1 MSQFNF
7 KFYYGNQ
14 GSEDRELE
22 LLRFTGHENIS
33 QLFDFDLELK
43 SIDTDLD
50 EDGVINKRCCLEIY
64 YGQGCGPV
72 RVIHGLINEFEDVN
86 YLPDYTLYRAKMVP
100 RIWQLGLFDTNEV
113 YLNETIE
120 QTLTA
125 MLQEAHFVAGQD
137 FRFQLS
143 RIYRTWPFRL
153 QYNETYF
160 DFLQRIIERE
170 GIYYYFEHNNGREV
184 MVFCDNNNQ
193 LSAIVQS
200 DQAQTVRFQSNS
212 GINVATGANTVNSI
226 ICKRQTLPRK
236 ITLRDFND
244 ENPSLDIRGESEINS
259 AGVGAINL
267 YGLNITSPEEGQA
280 LADIHANAFLC
291 RQKSYIGQ
299 GDVATMSAGHTFAL
313 HNHPKNSFNELEYVI
328 ESIEHEG
335 ANPNHYVGLN
345 TEDEAPVNYSN
356 SFTALST
363 AVQFAPKRQTVAR
376 EINTTLNAVVDAEAQ
391 SGYAELDAYGRYKIK
406 LPFDTKDRE
415 AGRASH
421 WVRMMQPYGGVG
433 SGMHFPLRAGT
444 RVLLAFVGGDP
455 DRPFISGTIDDSGD
469 QQSIV
474 TADNQTNS
482 MIKTASGNK
491 IEIEDMEGTH
501 RIKLQTGDNK
511 TYMHLGAPNHV
522 GDGWVVVTDGM
533 ERKFIRGGQNIV
545 VATRNLLDSEIDRLN
560 AAVVSAQAA
569 VVDLTATA
577 TPAERTSATATLT
590 TAQAAV
596 ASHAETERRQLFL
609 GDAAVVSAQAAVD
622 GLTATATATPA
633 ERTSA
638 TDTLT
643 AAQTAATTALS
654 DLNFTGHPQ
663 YQFTKRSL
671 DGENQGLCTA
681 GEELD
686 GTNLF
691 YRSLGDVY
699 VWEKGNEYRYNSPGD
714 TQFKFGI
721 DKVISVSQKDGNL
734 DAFYTKKSDSKFSD
748 NQRFNRDLDG
758 ADELSQ
764 KILNLREGL
773 KGYQCFHEPSPG
785 ADRTK
790 FTNQVPVREWNDL
803 LDNKSMVTIGRHNT
817 FNIQEGNIFDFGG
830 YWSYHLGNSY
840 TETHGDVDTE
850 INRLAPH
857 DLAETAGPHWGSI
870 NDVPH
875 SIVTLKES
883 SDEDLVAVNNAVVSA
898 QAAVDGLT
906 ATATPAE
913 RTSATDTLKAAQ
925 TAKRDAANDEHVEK
939 NYNDRYTYTLGG
951 ILEVQKGNFESKI
964 FGDVKEYTEGTFTS
978 QHSGTYKEEHDER
991 TLITHGDH
999 HTITKGANRDDYF
1012 GAYAAFFA
1020 GAKSDI
1026 SAGASSEMFLGVTSA
1041 ITLGAESTVN
1051 LGLVSNVT
1059 LAAQLVLNAGYV
1071 SDIRA
1076 EGEAKVVAAAIEA
1089 AEAKCANFQMS
1100 ASVSI
1105 NEINTSIMRVSNR
1118 VSSVET
1124 SVVAIQEVETVAM
1137 WL

>member
-14 GSEDRELE
+14 GSEGRELE

-43 SIDTDLD
+43 STDTDLD
-50 EDGVINKRCCLEIY
+50 EDGVINKPCCLEIY
-64 YGQGCGPV
+64 YGQGSEPV

-120 QTLTA
+120 QTLTV

-143 RIYRTWPFRL
+143 RNYRTWPFRL
-153 QYNETYF
+153 QYNETHF

-184 MVFCDNNNQ
+184 IVFCDNNNQ
-193 LSAIVQS
+193 LSAIAQS

-226 ICKRQTLPRK
+226 ICKRQTLPKK

-280 LADIHANAFLC
+280 LAEIHANAFLC

-363 AVQFAPKRQTVAR
+363 AVQFAPKRQTVAP
-376 EINTTLNAVVDAEAQ
+376 EINGTLNAVVDAEAQ
-391 SGYAELDAYGRYKIK
+391 SGYAELDPYGRYKIK
-406 LPFDTKDRE
+406 LPFDSKDRD
-415 AGRASH
+415 GGKASH

-444 RVLLAFVGGDP
+444 RVLLAFIGGDP

-491 IEIEDMEGTH
+491 IEIEDQEGLN

-511 TYMHLGAPNHV
+511 TYMHLGAPNHA
-522 GDGWVVVTDGM
+522 GDGWVLVTEGV
-533 ERKFIRGGQNIV
+533 ERKFITGGQNIV
-545 VATRNLLDSEIDRLN
+545 
-560 AAVVSAQAA
+560 
-569 VVDLTATA
+569 
-577 TPAERTSATATLT
+577 
-590 TAQAAV
+590 
-596 ASHAETERRQLFL
+596 
-609 GDAAVVSAQAAVD
+609 
-622 GLTATATATPA
+622 
-633 ERTSA
+633 
-638 TDTLT
+638 
-643 AAQTAATTALS
+643 AATTGEIPLS
-654 DLNFTGHPQ
+654 GEEGSMDVDDAQRNNGGIVAGESNLAFTNKQHYRFRQ
-663 YQFTKRSL
+663 RDV
-671 DGENQGLCTA
+671 DGRDA
-681 GEELD
+681 GRLFDVNEELD
-686 GTNLF
+686 GNNLYF
-691 YRSLGDVY
+691 RSLGNVY

-714 TQFKFGI
+714 TQFNFGI
-721 DKVISVSQKDGNL
+721 DKVISVSQSDGDL
-734 DAFYTKKSDSKFSD
+734 EHGYERGPQFST
-748 NQRFNRDLDG
+748 NQTTNRDLIG
-758 ADELSQ
+758 ADKLYEE
-764 KILNLREGL
+764 ILNLRAGL
-773 KGYQCFHEPSPG
+773 EGYQCFDPPSPG
-785 ADRTK
+785 GVRQRFNAEVPADK
-790 FTNQVPVREWNDL
+790 WNDL

-817 FNIQEGNIFDFGG
+817 FKIQHGNIFDFGG
-830 YWSYHLGNSY
+830 YWEYNLGNSY
-840 TETHGDVDTE
+840 IENHGRQGSESQPTV
-850 INRLAPH
+850 INRLEVR
-857 DLAETAGPHWGSI
+857 DLADVAGPYWEKI
-870 NDVPH
+870 NGGGNVELMQKKD
-875 SIVTLKES
+875 ES
-883 SDEDLVAVNNAVVSA
+883 
-898 QAAVDGLT
+898 
-906 ATATPAE
+906 
-913 RTSATDTLKAAQ
+913 
-925 TAKRDAANDEHVEK
+925 VEK
-939 NYNDRYTYTLGG
+939 NYRDQYTYTKGN
-951 ILEVQKGNFESKI
+951 ILEVQVGNFESKI
-964 FGDVKEYTEGTFTS
+964 FGDVNEYTEGTFTTE
-978 QHSGTYKEEHDER
+978 HKGLYKEEHDAR
-991 TLITHGDH
+991 TVHTKGDH
-999 HTITKGANRDDYF
+999 HTITKGANREDYF
-1012 GAYAAFFA
+1012 GAHAAFFG

-1026 SAGASSEMFLGVTSA
+1026 SAAASNEMFLGIKNSMSISA
-1041 ITLGAESTVN
+1041 ENNMSISAVNNMTLGAKTEIDT
-1051 LGLVSNVT
+1051 GLVLT
-1059 LAAQLVLNAGYV
+1059 
-1071 SDIRA
+1071 
-1076 EGEAKVVAAAIEA
+1076 
-1089 AEAKCANFQMS
+1089 
-1100 ASVSI
+1100 
-1105 NEINTSIMRVSNR
+1105 
-1118 VSSVET
+1118 VSSVTECNSKVT
-1124 SVVAIQEVETVAM
+1124 NVDDALSKINSSLAILGEHMTNNISVINSIESGLTEIRNKPMMVFDIGIFVIS
-1137 WL
+1137 

>member
-14 GSEDRELE
+14 GSEGRELE
-22 LLRFTGHENIS
+22 LLQFTGHENIS

-43 SIDTDLD
+43 STDTDLD
-50 EDGVINKRCCLEIY
+50 EDGVINKPCCLEIY
-64 YGQGCGPV
+64 YGQGSEPV

-120 QTLTA
+120 QTLTV

-143 RIYRTWPFRL
+143 RNYRTWPFRL
-153 QYNETYF
+153 QYNETHF

-193 LSAIVQS
+193 LSAIAQS

-226 ICKRQTLPRK
+226 ICKRQTLPKK

-280 LADIHANAFLC
+280 LAEIHANAFLC

-363 AVQFAPKRQTVAR
+363 AVQFAPKRQTVAP
-376 EINTTLNAVVDAEAQ
+376 EINGTLNAVVDAEAQ
-391 SGYAELDAYGRYKIK
+391 SGYAELDPYGRYKIK
-406 LPFDTKDRE
+406 LPFDSKDRD
-415 AGRASH
+415 GGKASH

-444 RVLLAFVGGDP
+444 RVLLAFIGGDP

-491 IEIEDMEGTH
+491 IEIEDQEGLN

-511 TYMHLGAPNHV
+511 TYMHLGAPNHE
-522 GDGWVVVTDGM
+522 GDGWVLVTEGV
-533 ERKFIRGGQNIV
+533 ERKFITGGQNIV
-545 VATRNLLDSEIDRLN
+545 
-560 AAVVSAQAA
+560 
-569 VVDLTATA
+569 
-577 TPAERTSATATLT
+577 
-590 TAQAAV
+590 
-596 ASHAETERRQLFL
+596 
-609 GDAAVVSAQAAVD
+609 
-622 GLTATATATPA
+622 
-633 ERTSA
+633 
-638 TDTLT
+638 
-643 AAQTAATTALS
+643 AATTGEIPLS
-654 DLNFTGHPQ
+654 GGEGSMDVDDAQRNNGGIVAGESNLAFTNKQHYRFRQRDVNGRDTGRL
-663 YQFTKRSL
+663 F
-671 DGENQGLCTA
+671 NVN
-681 GEELD
+681 EELD
-686 GTNLF
+686 GNNLYF
-691 YRSLGDVY
+691 RSLGNVY

-714 TQFKFGI
+714 TQFNFGI
-721 DKVISVSQKDGNL
+721 DKVISVSQSDGNL
-734 DAFYTKKSDSKFSD
+734 EHGYEKGRQFST
-748 NQRFNRDLDG
+748 NQTTNRDLIG
-758 ADELSQ
+758 ADTLYED
-764 KILNLREGL
+764 ILNLRAGL
-773 KGYQCFHEPSPG
+773 EGYQCFDPPSPG
-785 ADRTK
+785 GVRQRFNAEVPADK
-790 FTNQVPVREWNDL
+790 WNDL

-817 FNIQEGNIFDFGG
+817 FKIQHGNIFDFGG
-830 YWSYHLGNSY
+830 YWEYNLGNSY
-840 TETHGDVDTE
+840 IENHGRQGSESQPTE
-850 INRLAPH
+850 INRLEVR
-857 DLAETAGPHWGSI
+857 DLADVAGPYWEKI
-870 NDVPH
+870 NGGGNVELTQDNV
-875 SIVTLKES
+875 ES
-883 SDEDLVAVNNAVVSA
+883 
-898 QAAVDGLT
+898 
-906 ATATPAE
+906 
-913 RTSATDTLKAAQ
+913 
-925 TAKRDAANDEHVEK
+925 VEK
-939 NYNDRYTYTLGG
+939 NYRDQYTYTEGN
-951 ILEVQKGNFESKI
+951 ILEVQVGNFESKI
-964 FGDVKEYTEGTFTS
+964 FGDVNEYTEGTFTTE
-978 QHSGTYKEEHDER
+978 HKGLYKEEHDAR
-991 TLITHGDH
+991 TVHTKGDH

-1026 SAGASSEMFLGVTSA
+1026 SAAASNEMFLGIKNSMSISA
-1041 ITLGAESTVN
+1041 ENNMSISAVNDMTLGAKTEIAT
-1051 LGLVSNVT
+1051 GLVLT
-1059 LAAQLVLNAGYV
+1059 
-1071 SDIRA
+1071 
-1076 EGEAKVVAAAIEA
+1076 
-1089 AEAKCANFQMS
+1089 
-1100 ASVSI
+1100 
-1105 NEINTSIMRVSNR
+1105 
-1118 VSSVET
+1118 VSSVTECNSKVT
-1124 SVVAIQEVETVAM
+1124 NVDDALSTIESSLAILGDQMTRNISVINSIESGLTEIRNKPMMVFDIGIFVIS
-1137 WL
+1137 

>member
-50 EDGVINKRCCLEIY
+50 EDGVINKPCCLEIY

-72 RVIHGLINEFEDVN
+72 RVIYGLINEFEDVN

-153 QYNETYF
+153 QYNETHF

-511 TYMHLGAPNHV
+511 TYMHLGAPNHA

-545 VATRNLLDSEIDRLN
+545 VATRSDLVTQLADGTDPEAN
-560 AAVVSAQAA
+560 A
-569 VVDLTATA
+569 DHGATGS
-577 TPAERTSATATLT
+577 TGS
-590 TAQAAV
+590 
-596 ASHAETERRQLFL
+596 
-609 GDAAVVSAQAAVD
+609 
-622 GLTATATATPA
+622 
-633 ERTSA
+633 
-638 TDTLT
+638 TDTD
-643 AAQTAATTALS
+643 AGVS
-654 DLNFTGHPQ
+654 DLDFTGHPQ
-663 YQFTKRSL
+663 YKFRKRHSNGA
-671 DGENQGLCTA
+671 DHVDFFNAT
-681 GEELD
+681 EELD
-686 GTNLF
+686 GNNLF
-691 YRSLGDVY
+691 YRSLGNMY
-699 VWEKGNEYRYNSPGD
+699 VWEKGNEYGYHSPGD
-714 TQFKFGI
+714 TQFNFGI
-721 DKVISVSQKDGNL
+721 ERVVSVSQLDTALDKRYSKEDSTKVIENQLLNGGLDTL
-734 DAFYTKKSDSKFSD
+734 DAKTIKNTVTMGDLAGVQIKAENAGIAAANAAGARVVWGPKAQAMQTAYDSAKGKYLEENTHDPSDNSNLVDTFETKVKELRGYQSFHPMSHATFDTFPSLND
-748 NQRFNRDLDG
+748 NQRD
-758 ADELSQ
+758 
-764 KILNLREGL
+764 
-773 KGYQCFHEPSPG
+773 
-785 ADRTK
+785 
-790 FTNQVPVREWNDL
+790 DL
-803 LDNKSMVTIGRHNT
+803 LHNKSEVTVGRHNT
-817 FNIQEGNIFDFGG
+817 FSYQEGNRFDFGG
-830 YWSYHLGNSY
+830 YWSYNMGNSY
-840 TETHGDVDTE
+840 TETHGDPTSE
-850 INRLAPH
+850 INRKDPH
-857 DLAETAGPHWGSI
+857 DLANKRGPHWQHVKG
-870 NDVPH
+870 
-875 SIVTLKES
+875 
-883 SDEDLVAVNNAVVSA
+883 DLVKIENNDKVQVEKIYSDQYKYTFGNTLEIQSGIVEEKIYGNFREDIDGDHTENVTGNQTNKINGDESTTIEGHKQETVGHQSTLTKGNSIEQYWGTQQSYFMGYKNDMSLALVTETSVGGRLTTEV
-898 QAAVDGLT
+898 AAVSEISL
-906 ATATPAE
+906 
-913 RTSATDTLKAAQ
+913 AARS
-925 TAKRDAANDEHVEK
+925 T
-939 NYNDRYTYTLGG
+939 
-951 ILEVQKGNFESKI
+951 
-964 FGDVKEYTEGTFTS
+964 
-978 QHSGTYKEEHDER
+978 
-991 TLITHGDH
+991 
-999 HTITKGANRDDYF
+999 
-1012 GAYAAFFA
+1012 
-1020 GAKSDI
+1020 I
-1026 SAGASSEMFLGVTSA
+1026 SAGQVMELQAGVLLDINAATKIEVQLCKADAGETDVSTHEARMEEVALKLSGGEMEL
-1041 ITLGAESTVN
+1041 
-1051 LGLVSNVT
+1051 
-1059 LAAQLVLNAGYV
+1059 
-1071 SDIRA
+1071 
-1076 EGEAKVVAAAIEA
+1076 
-1089 AEAKCANFQMS
+1089 
-1100 ASVSI
+1100 
-1105 NEINTSIMRVSNR
+1105 TSIG
-1118 VSSVET
+1118 T
-1124 SVVAIQEVETVAM
+1124 AICSGA
-1137 WL
+1137 LRLFC

>member
-14 GSEDRELE
+14 GSEGRELE

-43 SIDTDLD
+43 STDTDLD
-50 EDGVINKRCCLEIY
+50 EDGVINKPCCLEIY
-64 YGQGCGPV
+64 YGQGSEPV

-120 QTLTA
+120 QTLTV

-143 RIYRTWPFRL
+143 RNYRTWPFRL
-153 QYNETYF
+153 QYNETHF

-193 LSAIVQS
+193 LSAIAQS

-226 ICKRQTLPRK
+226 ICKRQTLPKK

-280 LADIHANAFLC
+280 LAEIHANAFLC

-363 AVQFAPKRQTVAR
+363 AVQFAPKRQTVAP
-376 EINTTLNAVVDAEAQ
+376 EINGTLNAVVDAEAQ
-391 SGYAELDAYGRYKIK
+391 SGYAELDPYGRYKIK
-406 LPFDTKDRE
+406 LPFDSKDRD
-415 AGRASH
+415 GGKASH

-444 RVLLAFVGGDP
+444 RVLLAFIGGDP

-491 IEIEDMEGTH
+491 IEIEDQEGLN

-522 GDGWVVVTDGM
+522 GDGWVLVTEGV
-533 ERKFIRGGQNIV
+533 ERKFITGGQNIV
-545 VATRNLLDSEIDRLN
+545 
-560 AAVVSAQAA
+560 
-569 VVDLTATA
+569 
-577 TPAERTSATATLT
+577 
-590 TAQAAV
+590 
-596 ASHAETERRQLFL
+596 
-609 GDAAVVSAQAAVD
+609 
-622 GLTATATATPA
+622 
-633 ERTSA
+633 
-638 TDTLT
+638 
-643 AAQTAATTALS
+643 AATTGEIPLS
-654 DLNFTGHPQ
+654 GGEGSMDVDDAQRNSGGIVAGESNLAFTNKQHYRFRQRDFKGG
-663 YQFTKRSL
+663 
-671 DGENQGLCTA
+671 DA
-681 GEELD
+681 GRLFNVNEELD
-686 GTNLF
+686 GNNLYF
-691 YRSLGDVY
+691 RSLGNVYVWEKGNEYRYNSPGDTHKIEIEDQEGLNRIKLQTGDNKTYMHLGAPNHVGDGWVLVTEGVERKFITGGQNIVAATTGEIPLSGGEGSMDVDDAQRNSGGIVAGESNLAFTNKQHYRFRQRDFKGGDAGRLFNVNEELDGNNLYFRSLGNVY

-714 TQFKFGI
+714 TQFNFGI
-721 DKVISVSQKDGNL
+721 DKVISVSQSDGDL
-734 DAFYTKKSDSKFSD
+734 EHGYHKGRQFSA
-748 NQRFNRDLDG
+748 NQTSNRDLTG
-758 ADELSQ
+758 ADKLYDQ
-764 KILNLREGL
+764 ILDLRTGL
-773 KGYQCFHEPSPG
+773 EGYQCFDQPSSGGVRQRFNAVVP
-785 ADRTK
+785 ADK
-790 FTNQVPVREWNDL
+790 WNDL

-817 FNIQEGNIFDFGG
+817 FNIQHGNIFDFGG
-830 YWSYHLGNSY
+830 YWEYNLGNSY
-840 TETHGDVDTE
+840 IENHGRQGSESQPTV
-850 INRLAPH
+850 INRLEVR
-857 DLAETAGPHWGSI
+857 DLADVAGPYWEKI
-870 NDVPH
+870 NGGGNVELTQDNV
-875 SIVTLKES
+875 ES
-883 SDEDLVAVNNAVVSA
+883 
-898 QAAVDGLT
+898 
-906 ATATPAE
+906 
-913 RTSATDTLKAAQ
+913 
-925 TAKRDAANDEHVEK
+925 VEK
-939 NYNDRYTYTLGG
+939 NYRDQYTYT
-951 ILEVQKGNFESKI
+951 EGNM
-964 FGDVKEYTEGTFTS
+964 
-978 QHSGTYKEEHDER
+978 Q
-991 TLITHGDH
+991 
-999 HTITKGANRDDYF
+999 
-1012 GAYAAFFA
+1012 
-1020 GAKSDI
+1020 
-1026 SAGASSEMFLGVTSA
+1026 
-1041 ITLGAESTVN
+1041 
-1051 LGLVSNVT
+1051 
-1059 LAAQLVLNAGYV
+1059 
-1071 SDIRA
+1071 
-1076 EGEAKVVAAAIEA
+1076 
-1089 AEAKCANFQMS
+1089 
-1100 ASVSI
+1100 
-1105 NEINTSIMRVSNR
+1105 
-1118 VSSVET
+1118 
-1124 SVVAIQEVETVAM
+1124 
-1137 WL
+1137 